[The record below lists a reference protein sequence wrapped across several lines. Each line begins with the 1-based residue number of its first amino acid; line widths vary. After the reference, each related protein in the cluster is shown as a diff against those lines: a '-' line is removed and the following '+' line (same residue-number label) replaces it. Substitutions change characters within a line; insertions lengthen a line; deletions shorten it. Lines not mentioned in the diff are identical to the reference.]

1 MPFAK
6 NIDKNIGKNITTNLS
21 GKYNK
26 KNFLIML
33 NNLQQI
39 NLKII
44 QAKIQKMKEATGDL
58 AGDKLLIKL

>member
-58 AGDKLLIKL
+58 TGDKLLIKL